1 MDKDLKFAIVYENC
15 GCYDRALDA
24 AVKVLE
30 NSAPESDNALWS
42 RKIVK
47 SLGEQFLKQRFMDKA
62 MECFKVLT
70 EYPTPEEECAKV
82 EIDCVPDD
90 IEPTPFPELGPNTV
104 TLTTKVSQDIYDL
117 FKALEAEEC
126 NASKDEAELLR
137 EGVFLLIL
145 KYATEKKLRE
155 LLFEKLQGVILK

>member
-1 MDKDLKFAIVYENC
+1 MDKDLKSAIVYENC

-24 AVKVLE
+24 AIKVLE
-30 NSAPESDNALWS
+30 NNAPESDNALWS
-42 RKIVK
+42 KKIVK

-70 EYPTPEEECAKV
+70 EYPAPEEERAKA
-82 EIDCVPDD
+82 EPECVPDD
-90 IEPTPFPELGPNTV
+90 SETTAYSELGPNTV

-145 KYATEKKLRE
+145 KYATEKKLRG
-155 LLFEKLQGVILK
+155 LLFEKLQSVILK

>member
-1 MDKDLKFAIVYENC
+1 MDKDLKSAIVYENC

-24 AVKVLE
+24 AIKVLE
-30 NSAPESDNALWS
+30 NNAPESDNALWS

-62 MECFKVLT
+62 MECFKVIT
-70 EYPTPEEECAKV
+70 EYPAPEEERAKA
-82 EIDCVPDD
+82 ELECVPDD
-90 IEPTPFPELGPNTV
+90 SETTAYSELGPNTV
-104 TLTTKVSQDIYDL
+104 TLTTKVSQDICDL
-117 FKALEAEEC
+117 FKALGEEEC

-145 KYATEKKLRE
+145 KYATEKKLRG
-155 LLFEKLQGVILK
+155 LLFEKLQSVILK